1 MATRIE
7 EYADNGNCETMV
19 LVERNGAIDC
29 LRFRRE
35 MPSLQIAVPV
45 SPFCQSLSANI
56 FIFTEIRIWR
66 TNRPS
71 RFSKRGDRPSS
82 VREPGM
88 WWTRQRRVREVRA
101 GRIALREPE
110 ASCGRTALKVRLV
123 GKSIVVSARPGLP
136 AKRANARTAK
146 SRGPGRRC
154 YGQTPAEVKAS
165 PTGRTFAVNS
175 RSEGGQKEFGSRES
189 VT

>member
-7 EYADNGNCETMV
+7 DYTAIGNCETMA
-19 LVERNGAIDC
+19 LVERDGAIDC

-35 MPSLQIAVPV
+35 MPSLPTAVPV
-45 SPFCQSLSANI
+45 SPFCQSLSVNI
-56 FIFTEIRIWR
+56 FLFTEIRIWR

-101 GRIALREPE
+101 GRIAFREPE

-123 GKSIVVSARPGLP
+123 GNPWSCHHGRGCRRRGRMRVRQNRVVLAVVATVKLL
-136 AKRANARTAK
+136 
-146 SRGPGRRC
+146 RR
-154 YGQTPAEVKAS
+154 
-165 PTGRTFAVNS
+165 
-175 RSEGGQKEFGSRES
+175 
-189 VT
+189 